1 MRVVKYSLLTAMVAL
16 CLSSCATMTDAYV
29 ESRPYVRASV
39 DDANFEARNFSTVTG
54 NIGVD
59 PRTGAHTVSV
69 KTDRSEGW
77 KSVTKWVAGL
87 FALLSL
93 GK

>member
-1 MRVVKYSLLTAMVAL
+1 LTVAL
-16 CLSSCATMTDAYV
+16 ALALSMSGCAAMTNAYV
-29 ESRPYVRASV
+29 DSRPFVRASV

-54 NIGVD
+54 SVGVD

-69 KTDRSEGW
+69 TADRSEGW

-87 FALLSL
+87 FGVLSL